1 MRFSFALIKKYD
13 IKRVQLI
20 YVFTENLS
28 RGTFM
33 DNLSQVLKSVSQP
46 AKGKIAS
53 SKKRKWR
60 EIEQLRDQFQL
71 EKELKAY
78 EDSLEYMLE
87 EF

>member
-1 MRFSFALIKKYD
+1 MRFLFASIKKYG
-13 IKRVQLI
+13 IKKVQLI
-20 YVFTENLS
+20 YVFTENLL

-46 AKGKIAS
+46 AKGKAAT

-60 EIEQLRDQFQL
+60 EIEQLRDKFQL
-71 EKELKAY
+71 EKELKIY

>member
-1 MRFSFALIKKYD
+1 M
-13 IKRVQLI
+13 I
-20 YVFTENLS
+20 YVFAENLL

-46 AKGKIAS
+46 AKEKAMS
-53 SKKRKWR
+53 NKKRKWR
-60 EIEQLRDQFQL
+60 EIEQLRDRFQL
-71 EKELKAY
+71 EKELKIY

>member
-1 MRFSFALIKKYD
+1 VRFLFASIEKYG
-13 IKRVQLI
+13 INKEQLI
-20 YVFTENLS
+20 YVFAENLL

-46 AKGKIAS
+46 AKGKPTS
-53 SKKRKWR
+53 NKKRKWR
-60 EIEQLRDQFQL
+60 EIEQLRDKFQL
-71 EKELKAY
+71 EKDLKVY

>member
-1 MRFSFALIKKYD
+1 
-13 IKRVQLI
+13 
-20 YVFTENLS
+20 
-28 RGTFM
+28 M

-46 AKGKIAS
+46 AKGKVTS

-60 EIEQLRDQFQL
+60 EIEELRDKFQL
-71 EKELKAY
+71 EKELKVY